1 MTDNK
6 FFTWVWRFNGVALA
20 LGLILIVSALSW
32 NTISSWSRDNSTVIP
47 VNPAQP
53 ADRND
58 PSEPRT
64 WLGPPTKSAVAG
76 VYALPQFV
84 QQEGADWVA
93 SKGSS
98 GAVSNLSLIH
108 I

>member
-58 PSEPRT
+58 PSLARGYGRQQKARLQVSMHYRNSFNKKAPIGSRRKDRQV
-64 WLGPPTKSAVAG
+64 LFPTT
-76 VYALPQFV
+76 
-84 QQEGADWVA
+84 
-93 SKGSS
+93 
-98 GAVSNLSLIH
+98 
-108 I
+108 